1 MTTPLHTLAFCLDA
15 PMQSWGLH
23 SRGNIRDTGREPSKS
38 GVVGLLGAAIGVE
51 RHDTTGIA
59 QLAGLR
65 MGIRVDRE
73 GILERD
79 YHTVQDVPTTTGG
92 GHRTAVSHRYYLA
105 DALFLIVLESEDKV
119 LLSRINEGLRKPA
132 WPLFLGRRAFV
143 PARALVGAGQPG
155 EPRSGLGL
163 SDRPLQSVLAE
174 HPWLE
179 DRAELLA
186 VQLRLPEDTRD
197 PLRTVVDCHPTDPAA
212 EIRPDMPIS
221 FSQADRRFAT
231 RTVRTGHV
239 PLTDSLIRTA
249 EEIPCT

>member
-1 MTTPLHTLAFCLDA
+1 MPVRTLALCLDA
-15 PMQSWGLH
+15 PMQSWGVR

-38 GVVGLLGAAIGVE
+38 GVVGLLGAALGVE
-51 RHDTTGIA
+51 REDTGRIA
-59 QLAGLR
+59 DLAGLR
-65 MGIRVDRE
+65 MGVRVDRE

-79 YHTVQDVPTTTGG
+79 YHTVQNVPTTTGG

-105 DALFLIVLESEDKV
+105 DALFLVVLESEDAT
-119 LLSRINEGLRKPA
+119 LLGRIAEGLRKPV
-132 WPLFLGRRAFV
+132 WPLFFGRRAFV

-163 SDRPLQSVLAE
+163 SDRPLESVLAG

-179 DRAELLA
+179 DRAEVRD
-186 VQLRLPEDTRD
+186 VQLKRSEGERD
-197 PLRTVVDCHPTDPAA
+197 PLRTVVDCRPADPAA
-212 EIRPDMPIS
+212 EIRPDVPLS
-221 FSQADRRFAT
+221 FERANRRFAT

-239 PLTDSLIRTA
+239 SLTDELIRA